1 MPLLILTY
9 FSLHRA
15 LYLYIIHNRVYGF
28 ATKIAL
34 NKLYCLRCLKKV
46 KLQMISQSKIKER
59 GMLMSQET
67 HNPKSAGQGN
77 IPKSTNP
84 YGSIEHVVAVMSG
97 KGGVG
102 KSSVT
107 ALLATWLKERG
118 YKVGIL
124 DADITG
130 PSIPKLFGVKGK
142 AKSREGALLPAV
154 TAKGIGI
161 MSINLLMDKED
172 QPVIWRGPLISG
184 VVKQF
189 YEEVDWGDLD
199 FLMVDLPPGTG
210 DAPLTV
216 MQFLPLDG
224 VVVVTSPQE
233 LVGLIVRK
241 AIHMARMMN
250 APVLGFVENM
260 SYLTCP
266 GCGEVIELFGP
277 SKGNRVEEET
287 GIPFLGSLPLI
298 PDIAQLGDEGRIELV
313 HHLYPDFFDSVAQ
326 RFMEQFKLI

>member
-1 MPLLILTY
+1 
-9 FSLHRA
+9 
-15 LYLYIIHNRVYGF
+15 
-28 ATKIAL
+28 
-34 NKLYCLRCLKKV
+34 
-46 KLQMISQSKIKER
+46 MIGPCKIKER
-59 GMLMSQET
+59 GMSMSQEMQ
-67 HNPKSAGQGN
+67 NPKNPRQGG

-84 YGSIEHVVAVMSG
+84 YGNIKHVIAVMSG

-107 ALLATWLKERG
+107 ALLATWLKEKG
-118 YKVGIL
+118 HKVGIL

-130 PSIPKLFGVKGK
+130 PSIPKLFGIRGK

-154 TAKGIGI
+154 TAEGIGI
-161 MSINLLMDKED
+161 MSINLMLDKED

-199 FLMVDLPPGTG
+199 FLVVDLPPGTG

-224 VVVVTSPQE
+224 IVVVTSPQE

-241 AIHMARMMN
+241 AIHMAKMMN
-250 APVLGFVENM
+250 VPVVGFVENM
-260 SYLTCP
+260 SYLQCP
-266 GCGEVIELFGP
+266 KCGEVIELFGP
-277 SKGNRVEEET
+277 SKGKRVEGET

-298 PDIAQLGDEGRIELV
+298 PDIARLGDEGRIEQV
-313 HHLYPDFFDSVAQ
+313 HHLYPDFFNSVAQ
-326 RFMEQFKLI
+326 RFMEQFKDVGGEAARRQ

>member
-1 MPLLILTY
+1 
-9 FSLHRA
+9 
-15 LYLYIIHNRVYGF
+15 
-28 ATKIAL
+28 
-34 NKLYCLRCLKKV
+34 
-46 KLQMISQSKIKER
+46 
-59 GMLMSQET
+59 MSQEMQ
-67 HNPKSAGQGN
+67 NPKREGREG
-77 IPKSTNP
+77 IPKSINP
-84 YGSIEHVVAVMSG
+84 YGNIKHVIAVMSG

-107 ALLATWLKERG
+107 AMLATWFKQKG

-130 PSIPKLFGVKGK
+130 PSIPKLFGIKGK
-142 AKSREGALLPAV
+142 AKSREGVLLPAV
-154 TAKGIGI
+154 TAEGIGI
-161 MSINLLMDKED
+161 MSINLILDKED

-199 FLMVDLPPGTG
+199 FLLVDLPPGTG

-224 VVVVTSPQE
+224 IVVVTSPQE
-233 LVGLIVRK
+233 LVGLIVKK
-241 AIHMARMMN
+241 AIHMAKMMKV
-250 APVLGFVENM
+250 PIVGFVENM
-260 SYLTCP
+260 SYLQCP
-266 GCGEVIELFGP
+266 QCGEIIELFGP
-277 SKGNRVEEET
+277 SKGKRVEDET

-313 HHLYPDFFDSVAQ
+313 HHLYPDFFNLVAQ
-326 RFMEQFKLI
+326 RFMEQLKDFGGQAGQRQ

>member
-1 MPLLILTY
+1 MRDE
-9 FSLHRA
+9 H
-15 LYLYIIHNRVYGF
+15 
-28 ATKIAL
+28 KIE
-34 NKLYCLRCLKKV
+34 
-46 KLQMISQSKIKER
+46 ER
-59 GMLMSQET
+59 GILMSQEMQ
-67 HNPKSAGQGN
+67 NPKVGQGS

-84 YGSIEHVVAVMSG
+84 YGRIKHVVAVMSG

-107 ALLATWLKERG
+107 ALLATWLQDKG
-118 YKVGIL
+118 YRVGIL

-130 PSIPKLFGVKGK
+130 PSIPKLFGIKGK

-154 TAKGIGI
+154 TAKGIEV
-161 MSINLLMDKED
+161 MSINLLLDRED

-224 VVVVTSPQE
+224 MVVVTSPQE

-241 AIHMARMMN
+241 AIHMAKMMS
-250 APVLGFVENM
+250 VKVVGFVENM
-260 SYLTCP
+260 SHLQCP
-266 GCGEVIELFGP
+266 KCGEVIQLFGP
-277 SKGNRVEEET
+277 SKGERVEKET
-287 GIPFLGSLPLI
+287 GIPFLGSLPII

-313 HHLYPDFFDSVAQ
+313 HHLYPDFFEPVAQ
-326 RFMEQFKLI
+326 RFMERFEDFRGQAGGKP